1 MISRILRGILIASA
15 LLLVLALALRMAL
28 RSDTVLEWVRAT
40 AEKQLNQQLHPQA
53 EDSLHSGGSLPMG
66 TFHIGTLRGDLLF
79 GVIGEDLQL
88 LDSNGQMIA
97 SAEQVEINYS
107 LPEVLTSHRVRS
119 LRIDRWFAGASYQE
133 ENEQWN
139 WQLWTAGND
148 STQPSEAEPELSFF
162 EWELDHLSLTQ
173 GEIRVESA
181 VHLPDTTLS
190 IKEIHLTA
198 SASVQQDG
206 YRAALH
212 SLTLNLHEGRF
223 PDPVFLY
230 ASATS
235 AADSSEVGSNPATKT
250 NWNLTSLLLQTGKT
264 ILDVQAS
271 VNTATDTT
279 DTETDPIK
287 NTLSASLALLPLSH
301 EDLNT
306 LAQQTLLNEPIE
318 ARLELTGSVRPGP
331 SVYSLPIPEQIGA
344 TITIT
349 SKHLGK
355 STLRMQ
361 TTPGNPLIL
370 ESAAIEVTDLQT
382 EKLTG
387 LSNLPN
393 IESLRWKATGEIPL
407 LQPLNARFAS
417 DLEVRT
423 ITYTPSAKGR
433 VDGRATENFK
443 ADHLFAEITV
453 QDTILTVQNG
463 RIESPLGE
471 LTLTARQHLL
481 RGTDPDNRMELNAV
495 VKDPSSLRQLTN
507 QPIQLSKGFI
517 KGTIKPNQNGQ
528 WQFEGSVSLEDVSY
542 LVTEIEEQADV
553 ETESVD
559 AMPTEFRASIV
570 RGNVWLTAGSEND
583 EQNEDF
589 FASELHFAAS
599 LAIEEPSFG
608 SYSIRDARFELE
620 GFAAKQSLNARTLLD
635 IQNPPFSRLMH
646 QSAVQWRNEILTIT
660 TDSLLFSSPVRD
672 LHLQKPFNIEI
683 QPQDRFAKV
692 DTLYLES
699 EDRESF
705 LMAWAPEIRPERQ
718 EAQIYVQNILLGAL
732 QMAILKEPLFE
743 ATLSGSASVIRD
755 DATGLS
761 ARTNLMIEQTAL
773 LEGVIDSI
781 LVFAELEN
789 DLLDIQSTASMA
801 GRPLW
806 EVVCELPVP
815 ERNHQTE
822 NLPTPARSDCK
833 IDLQPTPM
841 RALTPF
847 LPNAP
852 NIPENTNGLLSASA
866 HLTGS
871 IQTPSMEGHILL
883 QQATLSGIPVDS
895 ITTDLSYHHETEEL
909 TLNGNLILRK
919 TPALTY
925 DAHLPFRVDLEQRT
939 VTLPAREI
947 RVTAGTNQ
955 FNLAVFNDF
964 LQEGVFGQ
972 SGESENSIAG
982 LGGFINGQI
991 SIRVDAN
998 AFSTEKDPDVAFS
1011 VAEIGMDGEFI
1022 LSGGT
1027 LDIDPY
1033 GIRLRNI
1040 ESTVRLEP
1048 GLITL
1053 DSFSVKSGPG
1063 TLDASGSI
1071 DLRQQSV
1078 GGELARNAGLDFT
1091 LKGRRFA
1098 LADSRTIKAVADLD
1112 ASLSGTMNAPI
1123 FNGSAQILSGFIVLS
1138 GFGETK
1144 VEEVDL
1150 RQMMPD
1156 GDKPLDIT
1164 PKPSENL
1171 GFWDRLSMDLGIR
1184 TNRRFFIRNRDLI
1197 ELELELGGEIDLV
1210 KEPGAESEPALF
1222 GTISGLGGYTK
1233 TLGKEFR
1240 FEEAEVTF
1248 SGDPFNPGFR
1258 MRTSYEPPRSES
1270 EIKLFYIIEGTLEN
1284 PVFRFESNPEM
1295 ELQDIISYT
1304 VFGKPFYELQSWE
1317 QVVAGSGEGTS
1328 ATELAVEVLLDRV
1341 EVLASEQLGIDVVR
1355 IDNQQRGSDRATS
1368 ILTGWYLDRRTFF
1381 AMINE
1386 LSSDPKTLFVIEYLL
1401 TEELELILIQGDDSR
1416 QGVDIRWEYDY

>member
-1 MISRILRGILIASA
+1 M
-15 LLLVLALALRMAL
+15 
-28 RSDTVLEWVRAT
+28 
-40 AEKQLNQQLHPQA
+40 
-53 EDSLHSGGSLPMG
+53 
-66 TFHIGTLRGDLLF
+66 
-79 GVIGEDLQL
+79 
-88 LDSNGQMIA
+88 
-97 SAEQVEINYS
+97 
-107 LPEVLTSHRVRS
+107 
-119 LRIDRWFAGASYQE
+119 
-133 ENEQWN
+133 
-139 WQLWTAGND
+139 
-148 STQPSEAEPELSFF
+148 
-162 EWELDHLSLTQ
+162 
-173 GEIRVESA
+173 
-181 VHLPDTTLS
+181 
-190 IKEIHLTA
+190 
-198 SASVQQDG
+198 
-206 YRAALH
+206 
-212 SLTLNLHEGRF
+212 
-223 PDPVFLY
+223 Y

-235 AADSSEVGSNPATKT
+235 AADSSEIGSNPATKT
-250 NWNLTSLLLQTGKT
+250 NWNLTNLLLQTGKT

-271 VNTATDTT
+271 VNTATDTTGTASATDTT

-370 ESAAIEVTDLQT
+370 ESASIEVTDLQT

-433 VDGRATENFK
+433 VDGRATENLK

-705 LMAWAPEIRPERQ
+705 LMAWAPEIRSERQ

-781 LVFAELEN
+781 LVFA
-789 DLLDIQSTASMA
+789 
-801 GRPLW
+801 
-806 EVVCELPVP
+806 
-815 ERNHQTE
+815 
-822 NLPTPARSDCK
+822 
-833 IDLQPTPM
+833 
-841 RALTPF
+841 
-847 LPNAP
+847 
-852 NIPENTNGLLSASA
+852 
-866 HLTGS
+866 
-871 IQTPSMEGHILL
+871 
-883 QQATLSGIPVDS
+883 
-895 ITTDLSYHHETEEL
+895 
-909 TLNGNLILRK
+909 
-919 TPALTY
+919 
-925 DAHLPFRVDLEQRT
+925 
-939 VTLPAREI
+939 
-947 RVTAGTNQ
+947 
-955 FNLAVFNDF
+955 
-964 LQEGVFGQ
+964 
-972 SGESENSIAG
+972 
-982 LGGFINGQI
+982 
-991 SIRVDAN
+991 
-998 AFSTEKDPDVAFS
+998 
-1011 VAEIGMDGEFI
+1011 
-1022 LSGGT
+1022 
-1027 LDIDPY
+1027 
-1033 GIRLRNI
+1033 
-1040 ESTVRLEP
+1040 
-1048 GLITL
+1048 
-1053 DSFSVKSGPG
+1053 
-1063 TLDASGSI
+1063 
-1071 DLRQQSV
+1071 
-1078 GGELARNAGLDFT
+1078 
-1091 LKGRRFA
+1091 
-1098 LADSRTIKAVADLD
+1098 
-1112 ASLSGTMNAPI
+1112 
-1123 FNGSAQILSGFIVLS
+1123 
-1138 GFGETK
+1138 
-1144 VEEVDL
+1144 
-1150 RQMMPD
+1150 
-1156 GDKPLDIT
+1156 
-1164 PKPSENL
+1164 
-1171 GFWDRLSMDLGIR
+1171 
-1184 TNRRFFIRNRDLI
+1184 
-1197 ELELELGGEIDLV
+1197 
-1210 KEPGAESEPALF
+1210 
-1222 GTISGLGGYTK
+1222 
-1233 TLGKEFR
+1233 
-1240 FEEAEVTF
+1240 
-1248 SGDPFNPGFR
+1248 
-1258 MRTSYEPPRSES
+1258 
-1270 EIKLFYIIEGTLEN
+1270 
-1284 PVFRFESNPEM
+1284 
-1295 ELQDIISYT
+1295 
-1304 VFGKPFYELQSWE
+1304 
-1317 QVVAGSGEGTS
+1317 
-1328 ATELAVEVLLDRV
+1328 
-1341 EVLASEQLGIDVVR
+1341 
-1355 IDNQQRGSDRATS
+1355 
-1368 ILTGWYLDRRTFF
+1368 
-1381 AMINE
+1381 
-1386 LSSDPKTLFVIEYLL
+1386 
-1401 TEELELILIQGDDSR
+1401 
-1416 QGVDIRWEYDY
+1416 